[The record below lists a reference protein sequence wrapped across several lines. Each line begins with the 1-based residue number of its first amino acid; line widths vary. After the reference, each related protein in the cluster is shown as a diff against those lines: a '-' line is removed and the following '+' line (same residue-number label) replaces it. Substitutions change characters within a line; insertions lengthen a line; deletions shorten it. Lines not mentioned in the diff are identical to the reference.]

1 MAFKQLTTSPT
12 EADLEAAIHAAV
24 ARVFPWLP
32 DGAVRH
38 QTKFSFSFG
47 RATIEVDGASDSRK
61 EARADII
68 LYKDERPLAV
78 LELKRQGIPLS
89 ADDEAQ
95 GLSYARVLVPS
106 APLVIVTNGDE
117 VRLLATHTG
126 APLDGVSTSET
137 GFKALVESAARA
149 AGADLKAA
157 IDTLMGSTPSVWR
170 QAVEQTTDAILR
182 ELTASWDTPAL
193 PFVPRFLFPRKA
205 SVMVAM
211 LLNRGKRLILI
222 EGAPIIGKSNILRE
236 LALRSRGSDGPFV
249 FFFLEAA
256 GSGVIQALADA
267 LAQKL
272 GWPVKG
278 DEARSWLMRLSRS
291 DGPALVLALDGLDLD
306 QVDLRRE
313 IEDLTSPAFGDRVR
327 VVLAVDDA
335 VAEQLVV
342 GPNGRTPSPIGR
354 RAKRIAVDHL
364 DDEEFADAQKV
375 LWDHR
380 IAIMDGGVSARELRF
395 PWVLRALASD
405 IVQAPEYANEALAA
419 ALPPLLSL
427 DLIVHARERFTDPEL
442 CRLAREVAAAL
453 LDDARDMARGTPL
466 ILESLDTYIVRR
478 KALAARL
485 DGTDIRAL
493 ITRGYVKP
501 AIHRSGD
508 AVLVVRLP
516 ELVAS
521 QLADLLAIE
530 LAPLSRSAPEDAA
543 EWLAG
548 CAGSLPLGDI
558 VCAQAVLDAA
568 QRHGGISFEMI
579 QALLDAAPKEEAIAP
594 GTRFAMHFP
603 GAGMI
608 DLIVQQDGSM
618 VAEIDGTRHLI
629 EADPEGLGS
638 TYKDFHSWQILS
650 HLAGYP
656 FAIELAD
663 SLERV
668 DPYILMEVGAAAMVL
683 RQPGLEAEFN
693 GVLMHEIPDV
703 GSIVCH
709 EAGIVEPI
717 TLSIFKYVSREGCN
731 ASPWVDAACQRNSLP
746 LLARIDIALRQLAG
760 SANTDNATWAR
771 EMLSGPVRS
780 AFASLPALHPDGSE
794 NSEKP
799 DAV

>member
-89 ADDEAQ
+89 ADDDAQ

-157 IDTLMGSTPSVWR
+157 IETLMGSTPSVWR

-193 PFVPRFLFPRKA
+193 PFVPRFLLPRKA
-205 SVMVAM
+205 AVMVAV
-211 LLNRGKRLILI
+211 LLDRGERLILV
-222 EGAPIIGKSNILRE
+222 EGAPIIGKSNVLRE
-236 LALRSRGSDGPFV
+236 LALRSRGGGPFV
-249 FFFLEAA
+249 IFFLEAA

-272 GWPVKG
+272 GWPVTG

-291 DGPALVLALDGLDLD
+291 DGLALVLALDGLDPD
-306 QVDLRRE
+306 QADLRRE

-342 GPNGRTPSPIGR
+342 GPNGRSPSPIGR
-354 RAKRIAVDHL
+354 RAKRVVVERL
-364 DDEEFADAQKV
+364 DEDEFADAQKA
-375 LWDHR
+375 LWDQR
-380 IAIMDGGVSARELRF
+380 IAIMDGGISARELRF
-395 PWVLRALASD
+395 PWVLRALAGD
-405 IVQAPEYANEALAA
+405 VVGAPEYANEGLAA

-442 CRLAREVAAAL
+442 CRLAREVAAAVL
-453 LDDARDMARGTPL
+453 EDARDKARGIPL
-466 ILESLDTYIVRR
+466 ILESLDAYIVRR
-478 KALAARL
+478 KTLSARL

-508 AVLVVRLP
+508 AVLVVRLS

-530 LAPLSRSAPEDAA
+530 LAPLSRSAPQDAA
-543 EWLAG
+543 GWLAG

-558 VCAQAVLDAA
+558 ICAQAVLDAA

-579 QALLDAAPKEEAIAP
+579 QALIAAAPKEEAIAP

-608 DLIVQQDGSM
+608 DLTVQQDGSM

-629 EADPEGLGS
+629 EANPEGLGS

-683 RQPGLEAEFN
+683 RQPGPEAEFN
-693 GVLMHEIPDV
+693 GVLTHEIPDV

-717 TLSIFKYVSREGCN
+717 TLSILKYLSREGCE
-731 ASPWVDAACQRNSLP
+731 AAPWVDAACQRNSLP

-760 SANTDNATWAR
+760 SANADNATWAG

-780 AFASLPALHPDGSE
+780 AFAGLPVLHPDGSGKAGE
-794 NSEKP
+794 P
-799 DAV
+799 AAV